1 MSAAEPTPGAPYR
14 VPPEPNRWPSI
25 LLATGIH
32 AALLAFLWIGI
43 NWQNNEPVAVEAEVW
58 DMKTQS
64 AAPPAPPPPQPVEET
79 PPPPPAPAP
88 APAPAPKVTPPPVE
102 EKVAPKPPDI
112 ALERDKQRKL
122 EKAKRQEEEREE
134 RAEAAREEQK
144 RQDLA
149 DKLAREK
156 AEKAE
161 KAAKADKAEKLAAKR
176 DAEKL
181 AQKKADEADRKAQE
195 LADKKAADKAA
206 EKKEADKLAAAE
218 KKKAAEKA
226 AKAKE
231 AAENKMIAASRAE
244 EMRRL
249 TGQAGAG
256 NGTNGTAAKSTA
268 PRSDAGYV
276 ASITSAIK
284 SRSSYAGD
292 TDVPGNPKVV
302 FHVEQLPTGEIVSV
316 RKTKSSGIPEFDRAV
331 ENAINKS
338 SPLPKKK
345 DGTVERSLEVGF
357 SMKDLN

>member
-1 MSAAEPTPGAPYR
+1 VSAVEPTSGAPYR

-25 LLATGIH
+25 VLATAIH

-43 NWQNNEPVAVEAEVW
+43 SWQNNEPVAVEAEVW

-64 AAPPAPPPPQPVEET
+64 AAPPAPPAPQPVEDT
-79 PPPPPAPAP
+79 PPPPAP
-88 APAPAPKVTPPPVE
+88 APAPAPKVTPPAE
-102 EKVAPKPPDI
+102 EKVVPKPPDI
-112 ALERDKQRKL
+112 ALEREKQRKL
-122 EKAKRQEEEREE
+122 EKAQRQEEERQE
-134 RAEAAREEQK
+134 REQAARDEQK

-149 DKLAREK
+149 DKLARE
-156 AEKAE
+156 
-161 KAAKADKAEKLAAKR
+161 KADKAEKLAAKR

-218 KKKAAEKA
+218 KKKALEKA

-231 AAENKMIAASRAE
+231 AAENKMIADNRAA

-268 PRSDAGYV
+268 PRSDPGYV